1 MIDKTDPEIQKYL
14 EEELQRQKEQIAER
28 ILWRK
33 AHFPFYNLIC
43 EDVVYCT
50 GLSKEKVEQIAN
62 KCKWKLHYQEGWIE
76 GALLSSAKL
85 FRNFIKYEE
94 HTPNNIDKEKK
105 INDVT
110 KTFTDEPLASEWRN
124 NPDKYA
130 VMELVK
136 HGIENRD
143 IMDGLELTYDQLQEL
158 YPTNEELEA
167 YHPILDEKRK
177 SDEELEE
184 SYQKMIRKKNYQ

>member
-1 MIDKTDPEIQKYL
+1 MIDKTNPEIQKYL
-14 EEELQRQKEQIAER
+14 EEELQKQKEQIAER

-33 AHFPFYNLIC
+33 AHFPFYNSIR

-50 GLSKEKVEQIAN
+50 GLSREKVEQIAN
-62 KCKWKLHYQEGWIE
+62 KCQWKLHYQEGWTE

-85 FRNFIKYEE
+85 FRNFMKYEE
-94 HTPNNIDKEKK
+94 HMPDNMDKEKE

-110 KTFTDEPLASEWRN
+110 KTFTDEPSALEWKN
-124 NPDKYA
+124 NPDKCA
-130 VMELVK
+130 VIELVK

-143 IMDGLELTYDQLQEL
+143 IIDGLELTYDQLQEL
-158 YPTNEELEA
+158 YPTDEELEA
-167 YHPILDEKRK
+167 YHPIFNEKRK

-184 SYQKMIRKKNYQ
+184 AYQKMIRSH